1 MRGRAG
7 GAGSQPASA
16 APPTNRSPPPSPLP
30 ALCSMPLELLYSEA
44 SLQLADARLVRK
56 LLLQIRR
63 AYGHHLRSHFHAI
76 VPEVAS

>member
-1 MRGRAG
+1 
-7 GAGSQPASA
+7 
-16 APPTNRSPPPSPLP
+16 
-30 ALCSMPLELLYSEA
+30 MPLELLYSEA